1 MGARALVRALV
12 APTGAGTN
20 HILTIGVSAST
31 MSTAIDV
38 GTDGELDIELPAVLR
53 ELGELL
59 GSDTPMSM
67 VLRTFGK
74 ETAFTLPNGVEI
86 PVKTVRCW
94 FVADGVAYP
103 RTEAETFAAFCTD
116 AESGELIPPE
126 RGVQYADAWTV
137 EFT

>member
-1 MGARALVRALV
+1 MGSKALVRALV
-12 APTGAGTN
+12 APTGTGTK
-20 HILTIGVSAST
+20 HILTVAASAST

-38 GTDGELDIELPAVLR
+38 GAEGELDIELPAVLR
-53 ELGELL
+53 ELGALL
-59 GSDTPMSM
+59 GSRTPMSM
-67 VLRTFGK
+67 VLRTFG
-74 ETAFTLPNGVEI
+74 EDIAFTLPNGVDI

-137 EFT
+137 DFT